1 MMTVKS
7 IRLKSM
13 ERKSDTV
20 RCLTAAGDY
29 KAALRIAKGF
39 RIGINNDQRSAM
51 TRAYEC
57 MVHPDFYQSIG
68 VDLTQAIDQG
78 VSVLV
83 SLYG

>member
-1 MMTVKS
+1 
-7 IRLKSM
+7 M

-20 RCLTAAGDY
+20 RCLTAAGDF

-39 RIGINNDQRSAM
+39 RLGISNDQRSAM

-57 MVHPDFYQSIG
+57 MVHPEFYRSLGI
-68 VDLTQAIDQG
+68 DLTQAIEQG
-78 VSVLV
+78 VTVLK